1 MKLSQ
6 RKPRILWAN
15 PYCLLDLSSGASIT
29 IREQLLQLHE
39 RGWDVRILGATIFD
53 GAKGTTRLTHHWETI
68 SNAKSKVI
76 RIKDGPLT
84 HNLVKTRSIQRADM
98 TATEE
103 AVWYQTYTKALTEFK
118 PDIVYYYGGRTLDL
132 LIGYEAHIHGIPVAA
147 YLANGNFRGRRWC
160 RDVDL
165 VITNSKAAAAHYK
178 NQDGIT
184 AEPVGVFIDPT
195 RFVANDHTHKRV
207 LFVNPSLA
215 KGAAIVIRVA
225 MILEAERPDIQFEVV
240 ESRGEWAKLV
250 QIVTAHYGE
259 PRARLSNVTVTANT
273 ADMRPIYQRARLLM
287 APSLWWEA
295 YGRVVAEAHL
305 NRIPTVVTNRGGLP
319 EAVGQGGVVFSL
331 PEEFHDA
338 PYKKIPSDTQLKPIV
353 DEIRSL
359 FNDEEKYAALQ
370 AAAENESG
378 KHTRQVRAD
387 HLEQLLNDAIEA
399 FSAAPKVVPT

>member
-1 MKLSQ
+1 MSS

-15 PYCLLDLSSGASIT
+15 PYCLLDLSSGASIDT
-29 IREQLLQLHE
+29 REQLLQLHE

-53 GAKGTTRLTHHWETI
+53 GAKGITRLTDHWETI
-68 SNAKSKVI
+68 TNAKSKVI

-84 HNLVKTRSIQRADM
+84 HNLVKTRSIRRTDM

-103 AVWYQTYTKALTEFK
+103 AVWYQAYTKALTEIK

-165 VITNSKAAAAHYK
+165 VITNSKATAAHYK

-184 AEPVGVFIDPT
+184 AEPVGVFIDPA
-195 RFVANDHTHKRV
+195 RFVASDHTYQRV

-225 MILEAERPDIQFEVV
+225 MILEVERPDIQFEVV

-259 PRARLSNVTVTANT
+259 PRTHLNNVTVTANT

-287 APSLWWEA
+287 APSLSWEA

-305 NRIPTVVTNRGGLP
+305 NRIPTVVTDRGGLP
-319 EAVGQGGVVFSL
+319 EAAGQGGVVFSL
-331 PEEFHDA
+331 PEEFYDA
-338 PYKKIPSDTQLKPIV
+338 PYKKIPSDTQLRLIV
-353 DEIRSL
+353 DEIQSL
-359 FNDEEKYAALQ
+359 FDDDARYHDLQQLIEIEKR
-370 AAAENESG
+370 
-378 KHTRQVRAD
+378 KHAIREKAHKLD
-387 HLEQLLNDAIEA
+387 HLLKSIIG
-399 FSAAPKVVPT
+399 